1 MQHATW
7 NAIEAH
13 PAAMSVYRIYRK
25 LMPPSVRTLVRWLA
39 MPRWNVAAALVRHR
53 AANTVLSG
61 PFKGMRLSLT
71 PVSSRNLLGY
81 LLGTQEIELHD
92 VVRRVIARD
101 YPRIINVGAA
111 DGYYAIGFLRQMT
124 RTKVI
129 AFEGAREHHGGLV
142 QAAEL
147 NGVAS
152 RFELRGFCR
161 PEDLSSELAELNGPA
176 LVLADIEGG
185 EVDMLDPVKVA
196 GLTDV
201 DILVE
206 THDAF
211 VPNCTAKLM
220 ARFMRTHII
229 EQIAARPRS
238 LADFPS
244 AIIPELSRFMPHTA
258 VELMNERRTGTQKW
272 LYLTAKRRPD
282 VDSARAATMA
292 SSGGNS

>member
-25 LMPPSVRTLVRWLA
+25 LLPPSVRTLVRWLA

-282 VDSARAATMA
+282 IDSARAATMA